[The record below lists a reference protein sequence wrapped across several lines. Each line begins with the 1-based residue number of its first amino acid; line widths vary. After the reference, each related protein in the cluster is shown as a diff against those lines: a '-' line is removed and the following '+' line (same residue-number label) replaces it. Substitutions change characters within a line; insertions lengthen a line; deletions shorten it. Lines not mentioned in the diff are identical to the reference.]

1 MRTDHIDVLH
11 LGSARYG
18 SALAPGMSTAL
29 LGTTNP
35 DNVTRAIEAVANGPL
50 PDDVL
55 AHIADRWDAVGAGWD
70 SRR

>member
-18 SALAPGMSTAL
+18 SALAPGMSTAV

-35 DNVTRAIEAVANGPL
+35 DNVTRAFQSVANGPL
-50 PDDVL
+50 PDAVL
-55 AHIADRWDAVGAGWD
+55 ARIADRRDAVGAGWD